1 MSDKQIKWLIL
12 IIPTMI
18 IGLWEYI
25 RHEFLLS
32 YISMELGNWLSPLIV
47 FFATM
52 TFSVPLFQ
60 RYEQLQEQLKKER
73 EEKAILQERERLA
86 HELHDGIAQSLFL
99 CTVQIKRMK
108 QKKGKDQEWETL
120 DKHLRQIH
128 DDVRH
133 SISNLKSAPAPTLH
147 STFKTRITELT
158 DQFYADS
165 GIKVFLELT
174 IKEVELTAKE
184 KIELL
189 ACLQEGL
196 SNIRKH
202 AHATN
207 VHIDFHH
214 TEKGWSL
221 KIEDNGQG
229 FQENPF
235 QKPDRYGLKIMR
247 DRVASIQ
254 GTLTFKRQEGK
265 TILTITKGER

>member
-32 YISMELGNWLSPLIV
+32 YISMELGNWLSPVIV
-47 FFATM
+47 FVVTM
-52 TFSVPLFQ
+52 IFLVPLFQ

-99 CTVQIKRMK
+99 CTVQIKQMK
-108 QKKGKDQEWETL
+108 QKKEKDQEWETL

-147 STFKTRITELT
+147 STFKTRVQELT
-158 DQFYADS
+158 DQFFADT
-165 GIKVFLELT
+165 GIEVSLDLS
-174 IKEVELTAKE
+174 IQEVELSPKE

-189 ACLQEGL
+189 ACLQEAL

-202 AHATN
+202 AHATR
-207 VHIDFHH
+207 VDIHFYH
-214 TEKGWSL
+214 TQKGWYFN
-221 KIEDNGQG
+221 IEDNGQG
-229 FQENPF
+229 FTENPF
-235 QKPDRYGLKIMR
+235 FKPDRYGLKIMR

-254 GTLTFKRQEGK
+254 GKLTFKRQQGK
-265 TILTITKGER
+265 TILTITKGE